1 MDGVECD
8 NIALGGLYV
17 TG

>member
-1 MDGVECD
+1 MDEVGCD
-8 NIALGGLYV
+8 NIALGGIRV